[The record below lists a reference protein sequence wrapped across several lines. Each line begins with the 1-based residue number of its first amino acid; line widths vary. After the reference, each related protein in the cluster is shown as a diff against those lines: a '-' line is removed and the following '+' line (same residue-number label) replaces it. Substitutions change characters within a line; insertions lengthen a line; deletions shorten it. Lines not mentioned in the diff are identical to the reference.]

1 MLGSPGGNL
10 LDKNADPLCK
20 LAIRW
25 LLADPYAILRRN
37 TDLAFPRLLL
47 DTRDLNGVDNRV
59 SLCRSVVTEWALELC
74 LIVSFTKLQLI
85 V

>member
-1 MLGSPGGNL
+1 MLGSPVGNL
-10 LDKNADPLCK
+10 LDIHTEPLCK

-25 LLADPYAILRRN
+25 LLADPYANLRSN
-37 TDLAFPRLLL
+37 SELAFPRFLLE
-47 DTRDLNGVDNRV
+47 TRDLNGVDNRV

>member
-1 MLGSPGGNL
+1 MLGSPVGNL
-10 LDKNADPLCK
+10 LDIHTEPLYK

-37 TDLAFPRLLL
+37 TELTFPRLLL
-47 DTRDLNGVDNRV
+47 ETRDLNGVDNR
-59 SLCRSVVTEWALELC
+59 VTEWALELC
-74 LIVSFTKLQLI
+74 LIVSFTTLQLI